1 MEQSGDSV
9 TLCLEANVLTM
20 EKFPFAFKLFSTFRL
35 EGVTVHHDIRVEND
49 GGEVMPFAFGYHPA
63 FLCPFDAAH
72 KAEDYVLRFDTPQT
86 PTVIET
92 GEDDGLVTGATRV
105 YFESETDIP
114 LHDGMFDHDSTC
126 FSRLTAGSLSIV
138 EKETGRRVSVGIEGY
153 PYVLIWSAKGPV
165 RYVCIEPWH
174 GLPGRAHGQR
184 HLGGKARHGAP
195 CAWRKLEHRPCDDV
209 RTVRRAFIGST
220 RHGRAEGGLFM
231 LTRDSRIGEIYATP
245 IGHDI
250 IHTLLLQ
257 TGLPEKA
264 VANPVVRRLSLRALQ
279 KLAPGQAGRQPGG
292 FPAGPAEP

>member
-1 MEQSGDSV
+1 MEFTIENNFLCVRVQSRGAELCSVVKKETGEEMLWQADPAVWNRHAPILFPYCGRLKGGAFTHNGVSYEGGQHGFARDMEHALVEQSGDSV

-126 FSRLTAGSLSIV
+126 FSQLTAGSLSIV

-153 PYVLIWSAKGPV
+153 PYVLMWSAKGPV

-174 GLPGRAHGQR
+174 GLPD
-184 HLGGKARHGAP
+184 ARTASGIWEEKP
-195 CAWRKLEHRPCDDV
+195 D
-209 RTVRRAFIGST
+209 TVR
-220 RHGRAEGGLFM
+220 
-231 LTRDSRIGEIYATP
+231 
-245 IGHDI
+245 
-250 IHTLLLQ
+250 
-257 TGLPEKA
+257 
-264 VANPVVRRLSLRALQ
+264 
-279 KLAPGQAGRQPGG
+279 LAPGESWSTGLAMTFAR
-292 FPAGPAEP
+292 

>member
-1 MEQSGDSV
+1 MVKKETGEEMLWQADPAVWNRHAPILFPYCGRLKGGAFTHNGVSYEGGQHGFARDMEHALVEQSGDSV

-165 RYVCIEPWH
+165 RYVCIEPWN
-174 GLPGRAHGQR
+174 GLPD
-184 HLGGKARHGAP
+184 ARTASGIWEEKP
-195 CAWRKLEHRPCDDV
+195 D
-209 RTVRRAFIGST
+209 TVR
-220 RHGRAEGGLFM
+220 
-231 LTRDSRIGEIYATP
+231 
-245 IGHDI
+245 
-250 IHTLLLQ
+250 
-257 TGLPEKA
+257 
-264 VANPVVRRLSLRALQ
+264 
-279 KLAPGQAGRQPGG
+279 LAPGESWSTGLAMTFAR
-292 FPAGPAEP
+292 

>member
-1 MEQSGDSV
+1 MEFTIENNFLCVRVQSRGAELCSVVKKETGEEMLWQADPAVWNRHAPILFPYCGRLKGGAFTHNGVSYEGGQHGFARDMEHALVEQSGDSV

-114 LHDGMFDHDSTC
+114 LHDGMFDHYSTC

-153 PYVLIWSAKGPV
+153 PYVLMWSAKGPV

-174 GLPGRAHGQR
+174 GLPD
-184 HLGGKARHGAP
+184 ARTASGIWEEKP
-195 CAWRKLEHRPCDDV
+195 D
-209 RTVRRAFIGST
+209 TVR
-220 RHGRAEGGLFM
+220 
-231 LTRDSRIGEIYATP
+231 
-245 IGHDI
+245 
-250 IHTLLLQ
+250 
-257 TGLPEKA
+257 
-264 VANPVVRRLSLRALQ
+264 
-279 KLAPGQAGRQPGG
+279 LAPGESWSTGLAMTFAR
-292 FPAGPAEP
+292 

>member
-1 MEQSGDSV
+1 MLWQADPAVWNRHAPILFPYCGRLKGGAFTHNGVSYEGGQHGFARDMEHALVEQSGDSV

-153 PYVLIWSAKGPV
+153 PYVLMWSAKGPV

-174 GLPGRAHGQR
+174 GLPD
-184 HLGGKARHGAP
+184 ARTASGIWEEKP
-195 CAWRKLEHRPCDDV
+195 D
-209 RTVRRAFIGST
+209 TVR
-220 RHGRAEGGLFM
+220 
-231 LTRDSRIGEIYATP
+231 
-245 IGHDI
+245 
-250 IHTLLLQ
+250 
-257 TGLPEKA
+257 
-264 VANPVVRRLSLRALQ
+264 
-279 KLAPGQAGRQPGG
+279 LAPGESWSTGLAMTFAR
-292 FPAGPAEP
+292 

>member
-1 MEQSGDSV
+1 MEFTIENNFLCVRVQSRGAELCSVVKKETGEEMLWQADPAVWNRHAPILFPYCGRLKGGAFTHNGVSYEGGQHGFARDMEHALVEQSGDSV

-114 LHDGMFDHDSTC
+114 LHDAMFDHDSTC

-153 PYVLIWSAKGPV
+153 PYVLMWSAKGPV

-174 GLPGRAHGQR
+174 GLPD
-184 HLGGKARHGAP
+184 ARTASGIWEEKP
-195 CAWRKLEHRPCDDV
+195 D
-209 RTVRRAFIGST
+209 TVR
-220 RHGRAEGGLFM
+220 
-231 LTRDSRIGEIYATP
+231 
-245 IGHDI
+245 
-250 IHTLLLQ
+250 
-257 TGLPEKA
+257 
-264 VANPVVRRLSLRALQ
+264 
-279 KLAPGQAGRQPGG
+279 LAPGESWSTGLAMTFAR
-292 FPAGPAEP
+292 

>member
-1 MEQSGDSV
+1 MEFTIENNFLCVRVQSRGAELCGVVKKETGEEMLWQADPAVWNRHAPILFPYCGRLKGGAFTHNGVSYEGGQHGFARDMEHALVEQSGDSV

-72 KAEDYVLRFDTPQT
+72 KAGDYVLRFDTPQT

-114 LHDGMFDHDSTC
+114 RHDGMFDHHSTC

-153 PYVLIWSAKGPV
+153 PYVLMWSAKGPV

-174 GLPGRAHGQR
+174 GLPD
-184 HLGGKARHGAP
+184 ARTASGIWEEKP
-195 CAWRKLEHRPCDDV
+195 D
-209 RTVRRAFIGST
+209 TVR
-220 RHGRAEGGLFM
+220 
-231 LTRDSRIGEIYATP
+231 
-245 IGHDI
+245 
-250 IHTLLLQ
+250 
-257 TGLPEKA
+257 
-264 VANPVVRRLSLRALQ
+264 
-279 KLAPGQAGRQPGG
+279 LAPGESWSTGLAMTFAR
-292 FPAGPAEP
+292 

>member
-1 MEQSGDSV
+1 MEFTIENNFLCVRVQSRGAELCSVVKKETGEEMLWQADPAVWNRHAPILFPYCGRLKGGAFTHNGVSYEGGQHGFARDMEHALVEQSGDSV

-105 YFESETDIP
+105 YFESETDIR
-114 LHDGMFDHDSTC
+114 LHDGMFDLDSTC

-153 PYVLIWSAKGPV
+153 PYVLMWSAKGPV

-174 GLPGRAHGQR
+174 GLPD
-184 HLGGKARHGAP
+184 ARTASGIWEEKP
-195 CAWRKLEHRPCDDV
+195 D
-209 RTVRRAFIGST
+209 TVR
-220 RHGRAEGGLFM
+220 
-231 LTRDSRIGEIYATP
+231 
-245 IGHDI
+245 
-250 IHTLLLQ
+250 
-257 TGLPEKA
+257 
-264 VANPVVRRLSLRALQ
+264 
-279 KLAPGQAGRQPGG
+279 LAPGESWSTGLAMTFAR
-292 FPAGPAEP
+292 

>member
-1 MEQSGDSV
+1 MEFTIENNFLCVRVKSRGAELCSVVKKETGEEMLWQADPAVWNRHAPILFPYCGRLKGGAFTHNGVSYEGGQHGFARDMEHALVEQSGDSV

-72 KAEDYVLRFDTPQT
+72 KAGDYVLRFDTPQT

-105 YFESETDIP
+105 YFESDTDIL

-153 PYVLIWSAKGPV
+153 PYVLMWSAKGPV

-174 GLPGRAHGQR
+174 GLPD
-184 HLGGKARHGAP
+184 ARTASGIWEEKP
-195 CAWRKLEHRPCDDV
+195 D
-209 RTVRRAFIGST
+209 TVR
-220 RHGRAEGGLFM
+220 
-231 LTRDSRIGEIYATP
+231 
-245 IGHDI
+245 
-250 IHTLLLQ
+250 
-257 TGLPEKA
+257 
-264 VANPVVRRLSLRALQ
+264 
-279 KLAPGQAGRQPGG
+279 LAPGESWSTGLAMTFAR
-292 FPAGPAEP
+292 

>member
-1 MEQSGDSV
+1 MEFTIENNFLCVRVQSRGAELCSVVKKETGEEMLWQADPAVWNRHAPILFPYCGRLKGGAFTHNGVSYEGGQHGFARDMEHALVEQSGDSV

-114 LHDGMFDHDSTC
+114 LHDGMFGHDSTC

-153 PYVLIWSAKGPV
+153 PYVLMWSAKGPV

-174 GLPGRAHGQR
+174 GLPD
-184 HLGGKARHGAP
+184 ARTASGIWEEKP
-195 CAWRKLEHRPCDDV
+195 D
-209 RTVRRAFIGST
+209 TVR
-220 RHGRAEGGLFM
+220 
-231 LTRDSRIGEIYATP
+231 
-245 IGHDI
+245 
-250 IHTLLLQ
+250 
-257 TGLPEKA
+257 
-264 VANPVVRRLSLRALQ
+264 
-279 KLAPGQAGRQPGG
+279 LAPGESWSTGLAMTFAR
-292 FPAGPAEP
+292 

>member
-1 MEQSGDSV
+1 MEFTIENNFLCVRVQSRGAELCSVVKKETGEEMLWQADPAVWNRHAPILFPYCGRLKGGAFTHNGVSYEGGQHGFARDMEHALVEQSGDSV

-114 LHDGMFDHDSTC
+114 LHDGMFVHDSTC

-153 PYVLIWSAKGPV
+153 PYVLMWSAKGPV

-174 GLPGRAHGQR
+174 GLPD
-184 HLGGKARHGAP
+184 ARTASGIWEEKP
-195 CAWRKLEHRPCDDV
+195 D
-209 RTVRRAFIGST
+209 TVR
-220 RHGRAEGGLFM
+220 
-231 LTRDSRIGEIYATP
+231 
-245 IGHDI
+245 
-250 IHTLLLQ
+250 
-257 TGLPEKA
+257 
-264 VANPVVRRLSLRALQ
+264 
-279 KLAPGQAGRQPGG
+279 LAPGESWSTGLAMTFAR
-292 FPAGPAEP
+292 

>member
-1 MEQSGDSV
+1 MEFTIENNFLCVRVQSRGAELCSVVKKETGEEMLWQADPAVWNRHAPILFPYCGRLKGGAFTHNGVSYEGGQHGFARDMEHALVEQSGDSV

-114 LHDGMFDHDSTC
+114 LHDDMFDHDSTC

-174 GLPGRAHGQR
+174 GLPD
-184 HLGGKARHGAP
+184 ARTASGIWEEKP
-195 CAWRKLEHRPCDDV
+195 D
-209 RTVRRAFIGST
+209 TVR
-220 RHGRAEGGLFM
+220 
-231 LTRDSRIGEIYATP
+231 
-245 IGHDI
+245 
-250 IHTLLLQ
+250 
-257 TGLPEKA
+257 
-264 VANPVVRRLSLRALQ
+264 
-279 KLAPGQAGRQPGG
+279 LAPGESWSTGLAMTFAR
-292 FPAGPAEP
+292 